1 MKALFPFLSGF
12 GLAMTIKSEMPDTI
26 LCVTLFCIALVATF
40 TLEMRDDS

>member
-26 LCVTLFCIALVATF
+26 LCVMLFAIALIGTF
-40 TLEMRDDS
+40 ALEKEQ